1 MHDDHP
7 SLSGFENVSLEDG
20 YVLDITVHPGVLT
33 LELDLLLWPGH
44 PGSSSP
50 TRLPC
55 PPICPPHLDPN
66 GTA

>member
-1 MHDDHP
+1 MHDNHP

-44 PGSSSP
+44 PK
-50 TRLPC
+50 
-55 PPICPPHLDPN
+55 
-66 GTA
+66 